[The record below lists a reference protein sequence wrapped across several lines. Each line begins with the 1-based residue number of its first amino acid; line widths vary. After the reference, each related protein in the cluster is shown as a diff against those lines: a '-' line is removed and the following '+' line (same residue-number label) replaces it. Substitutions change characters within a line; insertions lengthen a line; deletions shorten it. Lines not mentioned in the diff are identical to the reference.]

1 MNECNADVL
10 IVGGGTGGCA
20 AALGATEMG
29 LSVIMTEETDWVG
42 GQLTSQAV
50 PPDENTAIETY
61 GGTGRYREFRTLV
74 REYYRKHYPLNQA
87 AMNDQWLNPGQGSV
101 SKLCFEPRVGTVVL
115 NEMLKNKLK
124 IMFLSKSVNAEVNN
138 DKISNITIKNLKNG
152 ELSCIQA
159 KYIIDATELGDL
171 LPMAQVEYVSGA
183 ESITETNEP
192 HAVAGPAQ
200 KDNVQSFVWCMAAGY
215 HHGANHV
222 IDKPVNYAFWR
233 DFRPSMAPEWSG
245 KQLSWTYSQ
254 PWTLQPKLGGLG
266 LMEYPLNPSDTYD
279 LWRYRRLVAR
289 EHYDQPADE
298 VTLINWPQN
307 DYFNGNIIDKTEE
320 EVQKH
325 LQAAKEL
332 TLSLFYWMQTEA
344 PRPDGGTGYPGLY
357 PRPDITGAE
366 YGLAKAPYI
375 RESRRIRA
383 KYTITERDV
392 SKELL
397 GDHALPWFE
406 DSVGIG
412 SYSIDLHPSANGHNY
427 VHLSAVPFQIPLR
440 SLIPVRI
447 KNLLPA
453 CKNIGATHISNG
465 CYRLHPV
472 EWNIGESV
480 GLLAAFC
487 LQHKYL
493 PAQVAGTPKIL
504 KEFQALLINQKIAL
518 EWKHL

>member
-1 MNECNADVL
+1 MNEQSVDIL

-20 AALGATEMG
+20 AALGATATG
-29 LSVIMTEETDWVG
+29 LSVIMTEETDWIG

-50 PPDENTAIETY
+50 PPDENIAIETY
-61 GGTGRYREFRTLV
+61 GGTGRYREFRTRI
-74 REYYRKHYPLNQA
+74 REYYKQHYPLNQA
-87 AMNDQWLNPGQGSV
+87 AMNDPWLNPGQGSV
-101 SKLCFEPRVGTVVL
+101 SRLCFEPRIGTAVL
-115 NEMLKNKLK
+115 NEMLENKLK
-124 IMFLSKSVNAEVNN
+124 VIFLSKAVKAEVNH
-138 DKISNITIKNLKNG
+138 DKISCVTINNLETG
-152 ELSCIQA
+152 ELCSIEA
-159 KYIIDATELGDL
+159 KYVIDATELGDL
-171 LPMAQVEYVSGA
+171 LPLAQVEYVSGA
-183 ESITETNEP
+183 ESMKETNEP

-200 KDNVQSFVWCMAAGY
+200 IDNVQSIVWCMATGY

-222 IDKPVNYAFWR
+222 IPKPADYAFWR
-233 DFRPSMAPEWSG
+233 NLRPAMTPAWSG
-245 KQLSWTYSQ
+245 NQLSWTYSQ
-254 PWTLQPKLGGLG
+254 PWTLQPKTGGLG
-266 LMEYPLNPSDTYD
+266 LKEFPLASSDTYD
-279 LWRYRRLVAR
+279 LWAYRRLVSS
-289 EHYDQPADE
+289 EHYDQPTDE
-298 VTLINWPQN
+298 ATLINWPQN
-307 DYFNGNIIDKTEE
+307 DYFNGNIIDKPEE

-325 LQAAKEL
+325 LQAAKDL

-366 YGLAKAPYI
+366 HGLAKAPYI

-397 GDHALPWFE
+397 GDHALPWFD

-412 SYSIDLHPSANGHNY
+412 SYSIDLHPSANGCNY
-427 VHLSAVPFQIPLR
+427 IHLRTVPFQIPLR

-447 KNLLPA
+447 TNLLPA
-453 CKNIGATHISNG
+453 CKNIGTTHITNG

-472 EWNIGESV
+472 EWNIGEAV

-487 LQHKYL
+487 LRHNYS
-493 PAQVAGTPKIL
+493 PTQVTETSRIL
-504 KEFQALLINQKIAL
+504 KDFQSLLVSHEIAL